1 MYLCVK
7 GDNVKIS
14 TVVKNFGQLRLVRE
28 KKNSKDC
35 RLPFWGKREGYIH
48 Q

>member
-1 MYLCVK
+1 MIMLK
-7 GDNVKIS
+7 L
-14 TVVKNFGQLRLVRE
+14 VVKNFGQLRLVRE

-35 RLPFWGKREGYIH
+35 ILPFWGKREGYIH

>member
-1 MYLCVK
+1 MIMLK
-7 GDNVKIS
+7 L
-14 TVVKNFGQLRLVRE
+14 VVKNFGQLRLVRE

-35 RLPFWGKREGYIH
+35 ILPFGGKREGYIH

>member
-1 MYLCVK
+1 MLK
-7 GDNVKIS
+7 L
-14 TVVKNFGQLRLVRE
+14 VVKNLGQLRLVGE
-28 KKNSKDC
+28 KKNFKDC